1 MENGVCERVCD
12 VNFDLKILEDRF
24 KKLLKKGVSLLHQ
37 VFSKENGKEEF
48 TCQVRKHPVD

>member
-1 MENGVCERVCD
+1 M
-12 VNFDLKILEDRF
+12 NFDLKILEDRF

-48 TCQVRKHPVD
+48 TWQVRKHPVD